1 MRESGGSLPSETGNN
16 PARQGI
22 SMPDVPSMLELA
34 GNRMI
39 QRMEIEFKGIKNI
52 SNDLNI
58 YEL

>member
-1 MRESGGSLPSETGNN
+1 
-16 PARQGI
+16 
-22 SMPDVPSMLELA
+22 MPDISSMLELA
-34 GNRMI
+34 GNRKI